1 MNKKILSLLLIVSL
15 SFSTM
20 LTAEENKFSKVLN
33 KGQELLFQGKYAD
46 ALKVLKAAAK
56 EHPES
61 SSVLL
66 YLARAYSFNNELVKA
81 EEPLKKI
88 LKKQADHI
96 EAGQLLAQVYNRQ
109 KKYKEL
115 VEVLEPLLEFRHDY
129 PNYQLLAQATYKL
142 DRMKDSQKYYEEAIK
157 LNNKNP
163 QDHYN
168 LGNIHL
174 LNLEYAK
181 AANSYN
187 QAMNLKMNTPEL
199 HFKLATV
206 YFNLRNY
213 FGQISQIKVP
223 SGKEKS
229 IFGQWYLIEKKS
241 DDFFLAAPAKS
252 AIYHV
257 TKVINTELGKEFS
270 VKLLKANIY
279 LSGRR
284 YLQAKKLFGDLKDS
298 VPKEEKALYYF
309 YFSQACLGDYDFK
322 GYLENLK
329 KAIELN
335 PKNYETSLVDAYLL
349 VAGHH
354 RQNGEMKN
362 TIEYMKKAL
371 QESPKNSGLH
381 LQLATDYEE
390 IEMLKDA
397 SRHWHMVLAL
407 ESDHPKRVDII
418 NLIEKYRNKL

>member
-1 MNKKILSLLLIVSL
+1 MNKKTYTLLLIITL
-15 SFSTM
+15 SFSSFIS
-20 LTAEENKFSKVLN
+20 ANESKIAKQLN
-33 KGQELLFQGKYAD
+33 EGQELLFQGKYSE
-46 ALKVLKAAAK
+46 ALKVLKLAAK
-56 EHPES
+56 ESPES

-66 YLARAYSFNNELVKA
+66 YLARAYSFNNELNKA
-81 EEPLKKI
+81 EAPLKKI
-88 LKKQADHI
+88 LNKQADHV
-96 EAGQLLAQVYNRQ
+96 EAGQLLAQVYKRQ

-142 DRMKDSQKYYEEAIK
+142 DRMKESQKYYEEAIK

-181 AANSYN
+181 SANSYN
-187 QAMNLKMNTPEL
+187 QAMTLKMNTPEL

-213 FGQISQIKVP
+213 FGQIQQINVP
-223 SGKEKS
+223 SGQQGS
-229 IFGQWYLIEKKS
+229 IFGQWYLIEKQSK
-241 DDFFLAAPAKS
+241 DYFLAAPSKS
-252 AIYHV
+252 AIYHI
-257 TKVINTELGKEFS
+257 TKAINTELGKNFS
-270 VKLLKANIY
+270 VKLLKANIF

-284 YLQAKKLFGDLKDS
+284 FSQAKKLFNELKNN
-298 VPKEEKALYYF
+298 VPKEEKALYFF
-309 YFSQACLGDYDFK
+309 YYSHACLGDYDFK
-322 GYLENLK
+322 GYLENLQ

-335 PKNYETSLVDAYLL
+335 PKNYEKSLVDAYLL

-354 RQNGEMKN
+354 RQNGEMKE
-362 TIEYMKKAL
+362 TVEYMKKAL

-381 LQLATDYEE
+381 LQLATDYET
-390 IEMLKDA
+390 IEKHKDA

-407 ESDHPKRVDII
+407 ENDHPKRVEII